1 MKISGF
7 HGWLGP
13 LVLLVPLPTLNS
25 ETGARTLFLRTT
37 QAKGKALDTLG
48 MTGTG
53 GWETTQL

>member
-1 MKISGF
+1 MEISGF

-53 GWETTQL
+53 GWETT